1 MKLDKKRT
9 NQKMTKKEAIEILEY
24 AHPYVLITRDND
36 RINDAI
42 QMAYE
47 ALKQQAAE
55 EEKECSKES

>member
-9 NQKMTKKEAIEILEY
+9 NQKMTKKEAIKELENAHVIILTN
-24 AHPYVLITRDND
+24 VD
-36 RINDAI
+36 RFNDAI

>member
-1 MKLDKKRT
+1 MRLDKRRT
-9 NQKMTKKEAIEILEY
+9 NQKMTKKEAIKKLENAHVIILTN
-24 AHPYVLITRDND
+24 VD
-36 RINDAI
+36 RFNDAV